1 MDFCKSDAFSKMC
14 PKRKRTQ
21 QAGVDGARMKFL
33 LLELLY
39 EWSPPRAWYSLGLRL
54 EPFGTLAKLH

>member
-1 MDFCKSDAFSKMC
+1 MC